1 MAATAW
7 ISCLLH
13 EADQGGT
20 AVVAKKGRPFFTC
33 HGPREG
39 IEGVLPD
46 KGSGLPS
53 PNQSPS
59 IGINKGIK
67 HPDSCRGRS
76 SRGGS
81 GRPPAI
87 PPEARGPSTRPR
99 FTVSR

>member
-1 MAATAW
+1 
-7 ISCLLH
+7 
-13 EADQGGT
+13 
-20 AVVAKKGRPFFTC
+20 PFFTC
-33 HGPREG
+33 HRPREG

-46 KGSGLPS
+46 KGSGLRS

-81 GRPPAI
+81 GRPAI
-87 PPEARGPSTRPR
+87 PQKPAGLLRARDSPYLGERLVFQQVVQGSTG
-99 FTVSR
+99 SRRESGGLPIP